1 MLVELFK
8 TEERACI
15 LLYVMFRRSFR
26 AAEVSRATGVTKGLV
41 SRYLRLL
48 EANDLLQRKG
58 REYSPQDGANSR
70 AIKILLNLERINLT
84 ALSLVPARGLGL
96 YGSWARGTNNQE
108 SDLDVWIKADSAPSE
123 SLLARLQ
130 KDLSLKAESEVNLL
144 VLTPEKLERMKI
156 EDAPFY
162 NSLIMNFLTLKGEPL
177 EEYR

>member
-15 LLYVMFRRSFR
+15 LRYVMFRKSFR
-26 AAEVSRATGVTKGLV
+26 ASEVSRATGVTKGLV

-48 EANDLLQRKG
+48 EACDLLQKTG
-58 REYSPQDGANSR
+58 REYSPQDGPNSR
-70 AIKILLNLERINLT
+70 TIRVLLNLERIDLP

-96 YGSWARGTNNQE
+96 YGSWARGTNDRE
-108 SDLDVWIKADSAPSE
+108 SDLDVWIKADNIPSE
-123 SLLARLQ
+123 ILLAKLQ
-130 KDLSLKAESEVNLL
+130 GDLSLKAESEVNLL
-144 VLTPEKLERMKI
+144 VLTPEKLERMKR

-162 NSLIMNFLTLKGEPL
+162 NSLIMNFLTLKGEPI